1 MQARWPAE
9 RVRIEGT
16 AQEWMRVG
24 DSGGKITFRFCPT
37 CAAIVYYD
45 IDQMPGVIAVPVGAF
60 ADPSFGAPVFSV
72 YEARKHP
79 WVQLPDGIEHMD

>member
-24 DSGGKITFRFCPT
+24 DSGGKITFRVCPT